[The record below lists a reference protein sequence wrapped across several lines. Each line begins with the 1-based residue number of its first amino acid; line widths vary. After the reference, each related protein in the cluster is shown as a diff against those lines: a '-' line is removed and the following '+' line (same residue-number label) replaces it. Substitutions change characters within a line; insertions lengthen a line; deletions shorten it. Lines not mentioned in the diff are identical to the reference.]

1 MNIKE
6 YQQLTVRTCV
16 PPAGLAL
23 DAQTRDLLHAAM
35 GLATEAGELQD
46 QLKRNIFY
54 GKPLDIVN
62 IQEELG
68 DALWYIGMVCERL
81 HFSMEKI
88 MEQNIAKLR
97 VRFPEKFTAEN
108 ALSRDL
114 NQERASL
121 ENNSQGANHGK

>member
-1 MNIKE
+1 MNPRQ
-6 YQQLTVRTCV
+6 YQQLCVRTCV
-16 PPAGLAL
+16 PQEQLL
-23 DAQTRDLLHAAM
+23 LTVDQRDLLHGAM
-35 GLATEAGELQD
+35 GLCTEAGELQD
-46 QLKRNIFY
+46 QLKRSFFY
-54 GKPLDIVN
+54 GKKLDMVN

-81 HFSMEKI
+81 GLSMEKI
-88 MEQNIAKLR
+88 MEQNIEKLR

-121 ENNSQGANHGK
+121 ETNSQGADNG